1 MNQRTNKLTVSIVK
15 IKNKIIKIKNNRR
28 KFNFTRLFSSQCGI
42 KYCQYRVN
50 ICQHLQYPIIF
61 SVTKTNKKVFF

>member
-28 KFNFTRLFSSQCGI
+28 KFNFTRLFSSQC
-42 KYCQYRVN
+42 
-50 ICQHLQYPIIF
+50 
-61 SVTKTNKKVFF
+61 NKDK